1 MRTLPSGHAKRAL
14 AGQLL
19 LALRA
24 FSSIA
29 QAFSLAWAFVESNFF
44 TFAVPNTVFGL
55 LGALA
60 GPRLLEGPSPLPLDI
75 LWRAPVVLFFNFY
88 SVLIFDLANQYPSQ
102 SVAEDRA
109 NKPWRPLP
117 AGRLTSDQA
126 RRLTLLAASAGLV
139 FNYGL
144 GLWSEGLL
152 VQVLSYYYNELEG
165 SGGLLRDAIIAVS
178 YGLANRASLKLAAGP
193 ENRVS
198 PAGHAWTAVVSGVVL
213 TTMHVQDI
221 KDQRGDRMRGRKTL
235 PLLLGDGRCRV
246 ALAVLVPSWSLVNV
260 GFWRLGL
267 VASASYC
274 LLAAWIA
281 QRVLTKREAQEDAR
295 TWRIWCFWL
304 ASLYAFPLFGAP

>member
-60 GPRLLEGPSPLPLDI
+60 GPRLLEGP
-75 LWRAPVVLFFNFY
+75 
-88 SVLIFDLANQYPSQ
+88 VLIFDLANQYPPQ